1 MEGVTPIDTHGGIV
15 MTSLADRRCVP
26 CLGGTPPL
34 TPSQIRPLLKQLPD
48 WTIEDRKKLMRSYRF
63 DNFVQAVDFVN
74 AITAVAEREG
84 HHPDL
89 YVRWGEV
96 RVYLWTHK
104 IDGLTESDFV
114 MAAKIDRVA
123 ASRTPARAE
132 PARRRPATARARGTR
147 ASAARPRAARRR
159 A

>member
-1 MEGVTPIDTHGGIV
+1 MTPS
-15 MTSLADRRCVP
+15 SLADQKCVP

-34 TPSQIRPLLKQLPD
+34 TPAEIAPLLAQVEG
-48 WTIEDRKKLMRSYRF
+48 WTVEANKKLQKSFRF
-63 DNFVQAVDFVN
+63 KNFVQAVEFVN
-74 AITAVAEREG
+74 ALTQVAEQEG

-114 MAAKIDRVA
+114 MAAKIDRVYA
-123 ASRTPARAE
+123 NRPTAQSGGRA
-132 PARRRPATARARGTR
+132 
-147 ASAARPRAARRR
+147 
-159 A
+159 

>member
-1 MEGVTPIDTHGGIV
+1 MMTPS
-15 MTSLADRRCVP
+15 SLADQKCVP

-34 TPSQIRPLLKQLPD
+34 TPAEIAPLLAQVEG
-48 WTIEDRKKLMRSYRF
+48 WTVEANKKLQKSFRF
-63 DNFVQAVDFVN
+63 KNFVQAVEFVN
-74 AITAVAEREG
+74 ALTQVAEQEG

-114 MAAKIDRVA
+114 MAAKIDRVYA
-123 ASRTPARAE
+123 NRPTAQSGGRA
-132 PARRRPATARARGTR
+132 
-147 ASAARPRAARRR
+147 
-159 A
+159 

>member
-1 MEGVTPIDTHGGIV
+1 VTR
-15 MTSLADRRCVP
+15 LADRRCVP
-26 CLGGTPPL
+26 CRGGTPPL
-34 TPSQIRPLLKQLPD
+34 GPAQIRPLLALLQG
-48 WTIEDRKKLMRSYRF
+48 WEIEDHKKLVKSYRF
-63 DNFVQAVDFVN
+63 ENFVQAVDFVN

-114 MAAKIDRVA
+114 MAAKIDRVHASNARRA
-123 ASRTPARAE
+123 ASPRERA
-132 PARRRPATARARGTR
+132 PRA
-147 ASAARPRAARRR
+147 AKAPSRPRARRTTRGR

>member
-1 MEGVTPIDTHGGIV
+1 

-34 TPSQIRPLLKQLPD
+34 TQSEIRPLLKQIEG
-48 WTIEDRKKLMRSYRF
+48 WQVEDRKKLLKSYRF
-63 DNFVQAVDFVN
+63 ENFAQAVDFVN
-74 AITAVAEREG
+74 AITGVAEREG

-114 MAAKIDRVA
+114 MAAKIDRQYGSA
-123 ASRTPARAE
+123 G
-132 PARRRPATARARGTR
+132 RR
-147 ASAARPRAARRR
+147 SAARRR
-159 A
+159 TPAARGRAARTSVAAPRARARRRA